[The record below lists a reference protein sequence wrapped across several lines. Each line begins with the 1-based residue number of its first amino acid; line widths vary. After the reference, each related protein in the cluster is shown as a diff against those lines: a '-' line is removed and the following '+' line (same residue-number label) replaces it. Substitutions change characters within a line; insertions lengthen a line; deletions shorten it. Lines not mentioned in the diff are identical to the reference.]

1 MLEGGGELHFLF
13 LDRNFDL
20 ITPLLHDFH
29 YESLGVDLL
38 GEQFVHQEDPV
49 Y

>member
-1 MLEGGGELHFLF
+1 MFEGEGELHFII
-13 LDRNFDL
+13 LDRSFDL

-38 GEQFVHQEDPV
+38 GD
-49 Y
+49 